1 MKNYTWIGCVLIGL
15 AIAAFFYQGNTYTT
29 REKAFE
35 LGSLQVTT
43 EKTHRIP
50 VEPIVGTVLL
60 IGGVLFLIATKK
72 QFARS

>member
-1 MKNYTWIGCVLIGL
+1 MKNYTWIGFILVGL
-15 AIAAFFYQGNTYTT
+15 GIAAFVYQGNTYTT

-43 EKTHRIP
+43 ERTHKIP
-50 VEPIVGTVLL
+50 VEPIVGSVLV
-60 IGGVLFLIATKK
+60 IGGVLFLVATKR